1 MNTAQT
7 SKPANKNLVNAK
19 PKSLS
24 KANEITEQQQATL
37 TEIQNHIDEFGFP
50 PTVDELASKMQITKA
65 TVHGML
71 NRLIK
76 KGHLRRTHGKARGI
90 EIVNSGVMGLIA
102 LVPVPLLGDV
112 PAGAPFLPHENNRG
126 QVLVQASLVKDSN
139 CFALQVVGESMKD
152 VGIQNGDTV
161 IVRQQQ
167 VAESGEIIVASLD
180 GEVTVKRL
188 SIDKGRIELRPANKT
203 FKPISIRP
211 EQDLRILGRVLAV
224 SRPLKG

>member
-1 MNTAQT
+1 M
-7 SKPANKNLVNAK
+7 
-19 PKSLS
+19 
-24 KANEITEQQQATL
+24 
-37 TEIQNHIDEFGFP
+37 FP
-50 PTVDELASKMQITKA
+50 PALRSCRTK
-65 TVHGML
+65 TIG
-71 NRLIK
+71 
-76 KGHLRRTHGKARGI
+76 
-90 EIVNSGVMGLIA
+90 
-102 LVPVPLLGDV
+102 
-112 PAGAPFLPHENNRG
+112 G